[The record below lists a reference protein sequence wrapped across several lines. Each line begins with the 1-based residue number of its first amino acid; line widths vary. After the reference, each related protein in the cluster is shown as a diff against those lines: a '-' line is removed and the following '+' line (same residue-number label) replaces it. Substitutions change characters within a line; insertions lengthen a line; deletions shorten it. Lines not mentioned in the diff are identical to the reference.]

1 MADAKIANARSNGF
15 WLFGILGVA
24 FFAWN
29 YPYTRRLVVCSPTRS
44 IYTVDEA
51 YPRVECISVVGSQI
65 TETGNFSDL
74 TNTNTLIPLTL
85 VPYIPTWI
93 PGFLQWSLEVITI
106 PPTSVVVPGL
116 ADSHAHVIQNG
127 FKMQLELEKAKSV
140 SDVIDLIKT
149 YILSH
154 PDVERDPTRWIQGMG
169 WDQTKWPGGEFPTA
183 EDLSKD
189 PLLSGRPIA
198 LYRVDVHATWVSTR
212 VLELIG
218 DDMPSEVEGGIIVRD
233 SEGRPT
239 GVFLDNAMSIVPHP
253 KFSEAELSNFFD
265 ITMKMALQYG
275 LTSVHDA
282 AAEPEVIEFL
292 MKQAETG
299 TLPIRLYLMGSVSS
313 DEYWGPQLPRLIN
326 YGKDGRLNLRSV
338 KLFTDGALG
347 SWGAALLA
355 PYSDK
360 PETSGIMRIQQET
373 LSKLVHQFHRD
384 DWQVN
389 IHCIGDKANNVV
401 LDVLEDVILERN
413 GSRKADITKWRPRI
427 EHSQILTLNDIER
440 VGRLGVIPSVQPTH
454 ATSDMWYAEKRLG
467 PDRMKGAYAYQSL
480 LKASP
485 GNVLPLGSDF
495 PVEGVNPLLGF
506 YAAVSRL
513 SVDGTS
519 PHGPDGWYPEQKLTR
534 AQALKGMTLDAAYAS
549 FAETDLGSLVPGK
562 KADFVVLDRD
572 IMSIPVGE
580 ILEAKVTATVIDG
593 KVAYGAL

>member
-1 MADAKIANARSNGF
+1 MADAANTRS
-15 WLFGILGVA
+15 WLFGILSVA
-24 FFAWN
+24 FVAWN
-29 YPYTRRLVVCSPTRS
+29 YPYTHRLVVCSPTRN

-51 YPRVECISVVGSQI
+51 HPRVECLSVVGLQI
-65 TETGNFSDL
+65 TGTGN
-74 TNTNTLIPLTL
+74 
-85 VPYIPTWI
+85 YY
-93 PGFLQWSLEVITI
+93 
-106 PPTSVVVPGL
+106 
-116 ADSHAHVIQNG
+116 SHAHVIANG

-140 SDVIDLIKT
+140 SDVISLIRT

-169 WDQTKWPGGEFPTA
+169 WDQTKWPDGEFPTA
-183 EDLSKD
+183 EDLSQD

-218 DDMPSEVEGGIIVRD
+218 DDMPSEVEGGVIIRD

-253 KFSEAELSNFFD
+253 KYTEAELSNFFG

-282 AAEPEVIEFL
+282 ATEPEVIEFL
-292 MKQAETG
+292 ISRKRFTFYQ
-299 TLPIRLYLMGSVSS
+299 IRLYLMGSVSS
-313 DEYWGPQLPRLIN
+313 DEYWGTQLPRLIN

-360 PETSGIMRIQQET
+360 PETSGIMRIQQNA

-389 IHCIGDKANNVV
+389 IHCIGDRANNVV
-401 LDVLEDVILERN
+401 LDVLEDVILGRN
-413 GSRKADITKWRPRI
+413 G
-427 EHSQILTLNDIER
+427 

-506 YAAVSRL
+506 YAAVVPTL
-513 SVDGTS
+513 VQMGHHLTVL
-519 PHGPDGWYPEQKLTR
+519 DGWYPEQKLTR
-534 AQALKGMTLDAAYAS
+534 TQALKGMTLDAAYAS
-549 FAETDLGSLVPGK
+549 FSETDLGSL
-562 KADFVVLDRD
+562 
-572 IMSIPVGE
+572 M
-580 ILEAKVTATVIDG
+580 G